1 MDKYKAMS
9 IFSAVVEEGSM
20 SAAARRLGIANSVV
34 TKNINELEHWLGRKL
49 IYRSTRSLQL
59 SQEGHTYYEQIK
71 AIIHN
76 IEKLERPAG
85 LEDKALTGSIKMTT
99 PVIFG
104 KKLLSP
110 LIPAFHAEYPG
121 IQIELILH
129 DDFDDLVKEG
139 FDLAL
144 RVSRLPDSN
153 FIAKRLQ
160 PSKLRVIA
168 SPSYIEQ
175 HGAPSTP
182 EGLSR
187 HICLI
192 DKSVGNAKRWNFM
205 SLQRDNM
212 SVPVYGP
219 LSVNSA
225 ECITQLCVA
234 GLGIAQLPEI
244 FVADLLQTGQL
255 VELLPEYA
263 IDDFYISLLYHQKGT
278 NNPAT
283 QALINYIAKNLTAR

>member
-76 IEKLERPAG
+76 IEKLERPAS

-244 FVADLLQTGQL
+244 FVADLIKTGQL

-263 IDDFYISLLYHQKGT
+263 IDDFYISLLYHQRGT

-283 QALINYIAKNLTAR
+283 QAFINYIAKNLTTK